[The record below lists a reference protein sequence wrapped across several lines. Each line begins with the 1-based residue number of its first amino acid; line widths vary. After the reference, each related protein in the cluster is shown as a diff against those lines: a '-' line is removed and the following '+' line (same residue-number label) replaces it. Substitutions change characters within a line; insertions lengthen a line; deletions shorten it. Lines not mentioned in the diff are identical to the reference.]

1 MIKSHISVPN
11 FLFAS
16 FIVQSCRSNG
26 EIFVNPELR
35 RNNTDQQAEIREH
48 LNQNKETWNFF
59 GSCLNFFIDKNI
71 FNNFFL
77 AMKEKQGSV
86 QT

>member
-1 MIKSHISVPN
+1 MILSLISVPN
-11 FLFAS
+11 FLFPS
-16 FIVQSCRSNG
+16 FIAQSCRSNG

-48 LNQNKETWNFF
+48 MNHNKETWIFF
-59 GSCLNFFIDKNI
+59 GSGLNFFIDKNM
-71 FNNFFL
+71 FNYFFL
-77 AMKEKQGSV
+77 AMKEKEGSV